1 VGCAGWCGLG
11 WAWLLLGFPVGLL
24 RQVSFLSSLFYL
36 FSFSA
41 LISFAILY
49 FCISGL
55 NFKSVL
61 IEFKWLASSYQGIS
75 CP

>member
-1 VGCAGWCGLG
+1 VLFGLG
-11 WAWLLLGFPVGLL
+11 LASTGLPSWAAAAGKL
-24 RQVSFLSSLFYL
+24 SFFSLFL